1 LLEECSDRLIQF
13 GGHARAAGFTL
24 EARHIESFRTAF
36 IAAARDGR
44 SAAAPER
51 ILAADGRLQLQSVG
65 PALADLVA
73 RFEPTGEGNPPPT
86 FVSRVSVLRI
96 EDTSNGHLRMRL
108 RDGTGIR
115 KAVAFRPGFPSPA
128 EGSQIEVLYEVSRRY
143 RDDAQQI
150 ELVVR
155 DVAQPGH
162 LSSTV

>member
-1 LLEECSDRLIQF
+1 
-13 GGHARAAGFTL
+13 
-24 EARHIESFRTAF
+24 
-36 IAAARDGR
+36 
-44 SAAAPER
+44 
-51 ILAADGRLQLQSVG
+51 
-65 PALADLVA
+65 VA

-115 KAVAFRPGFPSPA
+115 KAVAFRPAFPSPA